1 MSNLKHT
8 PGKWVQ
14 YFNLVTTEDGENVC
28 LVNTGLKPQ
37 KEALA
42 NAALIAAA
50 PEMLEALESA
60 MYDID
65 RWNNSGVVHATP
77 LVQMLQSVIKKA
89 KGE

>member
-8 PGKWVQ
+8 PGKWQRNIQHIEGPNKESICIV
-14 YFNLVTTEDGENVC
+14 NSSNKDGYY
-28 LVNTGLKPQ
+28 
-37 KEALA
+37 

-65 RWNNSGVVHATP
+65 RWNNSGVVHATR

>member
-28 LVNTGLKPQ
+28 LVNTGPKPQ

-50 PEMLEALESA
+50 PEMLEALEMAADYMGFNQMPPLGDLGKKILSA
-60 MYDID
+60 
-65 RWNNSGVVHATP
+65 
-77 LVQMLQSVIKKA
+77 IKKA